1 MATVE
6 TASLGEVL
14 SPNSNR
20 ALAKPSK
27 IRICEICDVRLADGL
42 LGRMC
47 LVCQRKMQFEKLPPD
62 EQRQALLALVP
73 EKYVGAELDHLTEK
87 LRTAL
92 TKETDVGVL
101 LWGAAGI
108 GKTYAMAALAKMH
121 TREGYLACRIH
132 YEMLC
137 LQLRDTFNPKAVQTE
152 WSIIEP
158 LLNCDKLYIEDVGTT
173 KSIGERE
180 SDFSLRTFLILLD
193 IRMEH
198 CRPTYITSNKSVEN
212 LTNGFD
218 ERVGDRLKTFSVFN
232 LGTKSKRK

>member
-1 MATVE
+1 MPA
-6 TASLGEVL
+6 
-14 SPNSNR
+14 NSQ

-47 LVCQRKMQFEKLPPD
+47 QVCFRKIQFETLPSD
-62 EQRQALLALVP
+62 EQKRTLLVLVP
-73 EKYVGAELDHLTEK
+73 EKYIVAELEHLSAK
-87 LRTAL
+87 LQAAL
-92 TKETDVGVL
+92 VKETDIGVL
-101 LWGAAGI
+101 LWGATGI
-108 GKTYAMAALAKMH
+108 GKTYAMAALAKKH
-121 TREGYLACRIH
+121 IAEGYLVNRIH

-137 LQLRDTFNPKAVQTE
+137 LRLRDTFNPKATQTE

-173 KSIGERE
+173 KSIGQQE

-212 LTNGFD
+212 LTNSFD
-218 ERVGDRLKTFSVFN
+218 ERVGDRLKTFDVFN
-232 LGTKSKRK
+232 LGSKSKRKAK